1 MTMTKDAIQYL
12 QESGIKPEDR
22 LVNFD
27 NDERWL
33 AFDNSG
39 QAKISIHAPYKG
51 CNSNRTLAKR
61 IDSNLAR
68 SRCILYRVHGL
79 KYNPS

>member
-39 QAKISIHAPYKG
+39 
-51 CNSNRTLAKR
+51 
-61 IDSNLAR
+61 
-68 SRCILYRVHGL
+68 
-79 KYNPS
+79 

>member
-39 QAKISIHAPYKG
+39 QAKE
-51 CNSNRTLAKR
+51 
-61 IDSNLAR
+61 
-68 SRCILYRVHGL
+68 ILPRVFNANEPIRL
-79 KYNPS
+79 Y